1 MARWRQRWQ
10 ARWQAVTSTLANP
23 NFWLAL
29 VGVVGAL
36 LVWFYLFY
44 LAIKYIDTSLA
55 MHSTFCSSDDERN
68 RHILALT
75 LLTPLFLVGLMGVI
89 SEWLTLME
97 NRAKKRK
104 TPLKALVGFSLLL
117 QVSGLF
123 ILIAL
128 QC

>member
-1 MARWRQRWQ
+1 MGQWRQRWQ
-10 ARWQAVTSTLANP
+10 QRLQAIADTLSSP

-44 LAIKYIDTSLA
+44 LAIKHIDTSLA
-55 MHSTFCSSDDERN
+55 MRSTFCSSEDERN

-75 LLTPLFLVGLMGVI
+75 LLTPLFLVGLLGVV

-104 TPLKALVGFSLLL
+104 TPLKALVGFSVLL
-117 QVSGLF
+117 QVSGVF

>member
-1 MARWRQRWQ
+1 MGRWRQRWQ
-10 ARWQAVTSTLANP
+10 AVAETLSNP

-36 LVWFYLFY
+36 LIWFYLFY

-55 MHSTFCSSDDERN
+55 MRSTFCSSEDERN

-75 LLTPLFLVGLMGVI
+75 LLTPLFLVGLLGVV

-104 TPLKALVGFSLLL
+104 SSLKALIGFSVLL
-117 QVSGLF
+117 QVSGVL

>member
-1 MARWRQRWQ
+1 MSWGRRWR
-10 ARWQAVTSTLANP
+10 TIEETLSNP
-23 NFWLAL
+23 NFWLAF

-36 LVWFYLFY
+36 LIWFYLFY

-75 LLTPLFLVGLMGVI
+75 LLTPLFLVGLLGVV

-104 TPLKALVGFSLLL
+104 SSLKALIGFSVLL
-117 QVSGLF
+117 QASGVF